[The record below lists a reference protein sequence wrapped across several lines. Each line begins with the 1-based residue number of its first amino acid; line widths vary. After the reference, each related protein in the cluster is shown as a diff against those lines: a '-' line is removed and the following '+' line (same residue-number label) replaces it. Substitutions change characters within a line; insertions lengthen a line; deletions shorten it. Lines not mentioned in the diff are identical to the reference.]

1 MKTATSFI
9 RLFRGVLLLALCLPF
24 PGWTE
29 PLPTDLQ
36 RFATEIAAYE
46 RADAAQPPDQG
57 QILFLGSS
65 TIRMW
70 QTLAQD
76 FPKHRVLNRGFGGA
90 RISEVTLNLNR
101 IAVPYAPRQIV
112 FFAGG
117 NDLADGHAPEQ
128 AVADFQAFVELAR
141 MQMPDI
147 PITYIGIYHNPF
159 RWHLRETFH
168 AANDLLTAYCRRT
181 PGVEFIETSP
191 TFLGVDGRPRK
202 ELFADD
208 QLHLNTAGYKL
219 LAELVRPHLSKEPQ
233 SPGS

>member
-9 RLFRGVLLLALCLPF
+9 GLLRGVLLLALCF
-24 PGWTE
+24 PLLGRTE

-36 RFATEIAAYE
+36 RFATEIARYE
-46 RADAAQPPDQG
+46 QADASLPPATG

-76 FPKHRVLNRGFGGA
+76 FPAHRVINRGFGGA

-101 IAVPYAPRQIV
+101 IAVPYVPRQIV

-117 NDLADGHAPEQ
+117 NDLADGHSPEQ
-128 AVADFQAFVELAR
+128 VVADFQAFVEFAR
-141 MQMPDI
+141 KQMPNI

-159 RWHLRETFH
+159 RWHLREKFR
-168 AANDLLTAYCRRT
+168 AANDLLSAYCRRT
-181 PGVEFIETSP
+181 PGVEFIETFPS
-191 TFLGVDGRPRK
+191 FLGVDGRPRR
-202 ELFADD
+202 ELFAED
-208 QLHLNTAGYKL
+208 QLHLNAAGYAI
-219 LAELVRPHLSKEPQ
+219 LAGLVRPHLSLEQ
-233 SPGS
+233 NVR

>member
-1 MKTATSFI
+1 MKKAPPSI
-9 RLFRGVLLLALCLPF
+9 RLLRGLLLLALSHPF
-24 PGWTE
+24 LGRAE

-36 RFATEIAAYE
+36 RFATEIAAYQ
-46 RADAAQPPDQG
+46 RADAAQPPAQG
-57 QILFLGSS
+57 QIVFLGSS

-76 FPKHRVLNRGFGGA
+76 FPAHRVLNRGFGGA
-90 RISEVTLNLNR
+90 RISEVTLNFSRL
-101 IAVPYAPRQIV
+101 AVPYAPRQIV

-128 AVADFQAFVELAR
+128 VLADFQAFVELAR
-141 MQMPDI
+141 KQMPNI
-147 PITYIGIYHNPF
+147 PITYVGIYHNPF

-168 AANDLLTAYCRRT
+168 AANDLLSAYCRRT
-181 PGVEFIETSP
+181 RGVEFIETFP
-191 TFLGVDGRPRK
+191 AFLGEDGRPRK

-208 QLHLNTAGYKL
+208 QLHLNATGYRL
-219 LAELVRPHLSKEPQ
+219 LAELVRPHLTKEPS